1 MASGSLSTE
10 EVIGPNIACSS
21 CSYIYMFCMFSLS
34 KPLFAGMARERRA
47 MAFRV
52 NGGKKEGDDA
62 DEGDAVFV
70 APGA

>member
-1 MASGSLSTE
+1 MGFQCVSSVFIRPRFCYNDLRMIPSTSTTLLRQ
-10 EVIGPNIACSS
+10 IG
-21 CSYIYMFCMFSLS
+21 
-34 KPLFAGMARERRA
+34 GDVHHARW
-47 MAFRV
+47 AFRV

>member
-1 MASGSLSTE
+1 
-10 EVIGPNIACSS
+10 
-21 CSYIYMFCMFSLS
+21 MFCMFSLS

-52 NGGKKEGDDA
+52 NGGKKEGHDA